1 MGKPRGLIECPATI
15 PGFKGK
21 GNYDSGN
28 GKGKG
33 NYESGKGKDNY
44 GIGKGK
50 GKGDLHSGK
59 GKDSGKGKG
68 KGTDSKGR
76 SGPPVL
82 DSVRQTIPKGLV
94 YQATSDGRHAQLPP
108 LTEPAQPSLEA
119 IFDSSNPHSIVE
131 YPRYLAEPEFE
142 CARGHRIL
150 LSRIPWQSGCALC
163 QVLGQA

>member
-44 GIGKGK
+44 GI
-50 GKGDLHSGK
+50 
-59 GKDSGKGKG
+59 GKGKG

-119 IFDSSNPHSIVE
+119 IFDSSNPHPIVE

>member
-1 MGKPRGLIECPATI
+1 MGKPSGYIEPPATI

-21 GNYDSGN
+21 GNYVSGN

-33 NYESGKGKDNY
+33 NYESSKGKDNY
-44 GIGKGK
+44 GKGKGK
-50 GKGDLHSGK
+50 GKG
-59 GKDSGKGKG
+59 DSGKGKG

-76 SGPPVL
+76 TGPPVL
-82 DSVRQTIPKGLV
+82 DSVRQTIPKGLN

-108 LTEPAQPSLEA
+108 LTEPAPPSLEA

-131 YPRYLAEPEFE
+131 YPRYLAEPVFE

-150 LSRIPWQSGCALC
+150 LSRIPWQSGCSQC